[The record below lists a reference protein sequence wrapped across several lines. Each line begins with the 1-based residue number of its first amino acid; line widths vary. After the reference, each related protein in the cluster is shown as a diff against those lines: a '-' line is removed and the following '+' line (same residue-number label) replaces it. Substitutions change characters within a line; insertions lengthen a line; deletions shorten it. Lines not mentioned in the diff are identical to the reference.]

1 MIPLLDSVIYP
12 YFNKKFNKSVCVNSR
27 LVLGMCLSALSVIAA
42 GLLET
47 IRLDIIQQDPVNNTI
62 SQIIGNTTY
71 IAANLHVLWQIPQY
85 TLIGLGEVFCSVC
98 CVYYAYS
105 ASPKSMQSI
114 LMGLFYFFTG
124 TGSFMG
130 SFILYLTKRYIFSSK
145 ANVDDINCPGCHL
158 NYYFYLMAT
167 FQIVGVILFIF
178 IDSKYK
184 IVKCNRKDNEGTN
197 KLFLSADLT
206 DQNINDQTGYDE
218 INQPF
223 DASKTNYIS
232 NIENDEFNNRN
243 INV

>member
-1 MIPLLDSVIYP
+1 MIPLLDSVVYP
-12 YFNKKFNKSVCVNSR
+12 YFNKKFNKTICVNSR
-27 LVLGMCLSALSVIAA
+27 LVLGMCLSALSVIAG

-62 SQIIGNTTY
+62 NQLIGNTTY
-71 IAANLHVLWQIPQY
+71 IAANLHILWQIPQY
-85 TLIGLGEVFCSVC
+85 MLIGLGEVFCSVC

-124 TGSFMG
+124 TGSFI
-130 SFILYLTKRYIFSSK
+130 SSLILYLTKKYIFSST
-145 ANVDDINCPGCHL
+145 ANVDDINCPKCHL
-158 NYYFYLMAT
+158 NYYFYLLASL
-167 FQIVGVILFIF
+167 QIVGVILFIL

-184 IVKCNRKDNEGTN
+184 IVKCNQKNNENIN
-197 KLFLSADLT
+197 KVLLSPDIT
-206 DQNINDQTGYDE
+206 DQNIIDQTGYDE